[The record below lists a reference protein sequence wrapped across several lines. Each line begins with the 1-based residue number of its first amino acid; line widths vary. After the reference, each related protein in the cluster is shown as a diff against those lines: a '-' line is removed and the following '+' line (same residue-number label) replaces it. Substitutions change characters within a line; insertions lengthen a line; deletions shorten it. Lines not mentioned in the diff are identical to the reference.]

1 MRKQLLDKQWLF
13 LESEQHLLEDDQP
26 SHYFRDLAANGWFDE
41 TYPFTML
48 DKLRKIEQSEKFHP
62 EGSVWEHTMLV
73 VDMAAEGRHLSDHP
87 RVFMWAA
94 LLHDLGKAVTT
105 KVRGGR
111 ITAYDH
117 DLQGAELAR
126 IFLQELTGD
135 EYLIDQVAKM
145 VRWHMQSLYV
155 NKNLPLRQSRPDA
168 GRSARGRNR
177 AFIPLRPSGPWQP
190 EQIGPTD
197 GTCQHQVLSGSM
209 RAIILIPASENQ

>member
-155 NKNLPLRQSRPDA
+155 NKNLPFANLDQMLAEVPA
-168 GRSARGRNR
+168 GEIALLSLCDRLGRGNLSKSAQLTELANIKS
-177 AFIPLRPSGPWQP
+177 FLDQC
-190 EQIGPTD
+190 EQ
-197 GTCQHQVLSGSM
+197 
-209 RAIILIPASENQ
+209 